1 MPMLS
6 LGQVMSA
13 GTTMAGGRNDFQPS
27 EASFYANLALE
38 QVVEAAGVNHITREA
53 LAISSTTS
61 GGNRIALPSDFN
73 APLAMTLFV
82 GSSSTNTTSRVT
94 NTVPLRQMDAAWADT
109 QPNQYGGGTPH
120 FYIWYGTW
128 LELFPSPNSA
138 YSIQLRYQAK
148 QATLVQSTDTPA
160 LDARWCQAW
169 LYKTAE
175 LLHAARD
182 DREGEIIARGRFMNY
197 VTLLETDTALR
208 QKDRKGMVLRYGGGR
223 MAKGD

>member
-13 GTTMAGGRNDFQPS
+13 GTTMAGGRNDFHPS

-38 QVVEAAGVNHITREA
+38 QVVEAAGAGHIPREA

-73 APLAMTLFV
+73 APLALTLFV
-82 GSSSTNTTSRVT
+82 GSSSTATTSRVT
-94 NTVPLRQMDAAWADT
+94 NTVPLVQRDAAWADA
-109 QPNQYGGGTPH
+109 QQNQYGGGEPAH
-120 FYIWYGTW
+120 YIWYGTW

-138 YSIQLRYQAK
+138 YSLQLRYEAK
-148 QATLVQSTDTPA
+148 QAVLVSSNDTPA
-160 LDARWCQAW
+160 LDTRWHQAW

-182 DREGEIIARGRFMNY
+182 DREGELIARNRFMNY
-197 VTLLETDTALR
+197 VTLLDTDRALR
-208 QKDRKGMVLRYGGGR
+208 QRDRKGMTLRWGGGR
-223 MAKGD
+223 LAKGD